1 MASEG
6 RAKGA
11 RPRRSRAATPEPSA
25 AAGAFGKGEA
35 SDEIAAWGQLPALE
49 MVPRLEN
56 RKSCCL
62 RMAPEVRKLW
72 RHRIRCLGL
81 RQLGLLSLR
90 ACVAMRAL
98 RDSRRLGA

>member
-1 MASEG
+1 M
-6 RAKGA
+6 
-11 RPRRSRAATPEPSA
+11 
-25 AAGAFGKGEA
+25 
-35 SDEIAAWGQLPALE
+35 
-49 MVPRLEN
+49 EN

-72 RHRIRCLGL
+72 RHRIRCLVL

-98 RDSRRLGA
+98 RDSRPLGALRTAPRLTALTLALALAIAASAGKLFCSAMGASF